1 MASVV
6 AYAMHAVSLRDA
18 TGKKIMVPASTAAA
32 PSIFEV
38 DETTFK
44 RLEALNAAR
53 LPTEAEVAVSKVKN
67 ESVSVVVA
75 APAEETQAPAS
86 GADGD
91 PQGRP
96 KAAKKQAVKAEE
108 EI

>member
-6 AYAMHAVSLRDA
+6 AYAMHAISLRDA

-38 DETTFK
+38 DEATFE

-53 LPTEAEVAVSKVKN
+53 LPTEAEAAVSKVKN
-67 ESVSVVVA
+67 KSVSVVVA
-75 APAEETQAPAS
+75 APAEETHAPAS

-96 KAAKKQAVKAEE
+96 KATKKQAVKAEE